1 MVHAAASLTDVLK
14 EIGLSYEK
22 QSGETVRF
30 NFGASSTLARQI
42 EEGAPGDL
50 FFSADEAKMDALEQ
64 KGFLLPGTRRSGLSN
79 LLVIVVPADAKS
91 GPTSAAELA
100 TPDYKKIAVAEPS
113 TVPVGIY
120 TREYLQKLA
129 LWDAI
134 KEKIVP
140 TENVRAS
147 LAAVESGNVE
157 AGFVYKTDAMT
168 SKKVRVALEI
178 PADEGPKIS
187 YPFAVLKSS
196 REPDRA
202 KKLSGYLASP
212 AARETFRK
220 FGFTFAP

>member
-64 KGFLLPGTRRSGLSN
+64 KDFLLPGTRRSGPSN
-79 LLVIVVPADAKS
+79 QLVIVVPADAKS
-91 GPTSAAELA
+91 GPRSAAELA
-100 TPDYKKIAVAEPS
+100 TPEYKKIAVAEPS

-157 AGFVYKTDAMT
+157 AGFVYKTDART